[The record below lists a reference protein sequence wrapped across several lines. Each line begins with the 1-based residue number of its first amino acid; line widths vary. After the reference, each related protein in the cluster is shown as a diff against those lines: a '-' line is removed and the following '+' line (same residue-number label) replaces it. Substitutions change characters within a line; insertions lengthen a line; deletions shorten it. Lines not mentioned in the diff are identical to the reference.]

1 VRSRSFARRRKRV
14 AESNHRTDARSITT
28 TIAYDALNRPTSK
41 SYNDSP
47 QTPTVSYFYDG
58 QSLPSGAPSYDRGSS
73 TGRLVAV
80 TYGGASAGTYRGYDA
95 MGRVIRQYQQTD
107 SVNYL
112 VEASYYANSSLQ
124 NETYP
129 SVPGAGDRRVV
140 SYTNDSAG
148 RLASLNSNATTY
160 APAAS
165 VSSIGYASHNALN
178 TETYG
183 NSLIHAVTYNNR
195 LQANEI
201 KLGTSGAPTSVI
213 DLTYSYGTTNNNGNL
228 QSITYTG
235 GGLSYTQSF
244 GYDALNRLTTSNEN
258 SGSSWSQTNGYDQ
271 YGNRWIDYGGGIHN
285 LSFSTSTNRITT
297 SGFTYDS
304 SGNLTNDGAHAYSFD
319 AENKINKVDNAS
331 AYVYDG
337 EGQRVRKLLGENLR
351 FVYDMHGKQIAEFDG
366 STGNLKKEY
375 IYGSSLITIE
385 PTAVNSNGTQY
396 LTSDHLG
403 SPRVVTNSSAGVV
416 SRHDYLPFGEELGA
430 TIGGRTTGMGYS
442 VADGLRQ
449 KFTQKERD
457 NETGLD
463 YFGARYYASTQ
474 GRFTSSDAFWKDSQV
489 GEPQSWNKYSYV
501 RNNPLRYVDPQ
512 GEKADVEI
520 VTDEK
525 HKTGTIKIKASIA
538 IYAGSGTKISQ
549 KDLERAKGEIKKSI
563 EGAWSG
569 TVKKDGITFT
579 VTTQVDVQVASSQEA
594 ATNSGAQN
602 VIEMVNG
609 PFMTPQGQAIGEVE
623 GHLWG
628 PDTGKFDIG
637 SLGTNMPQHEF
648 GHLLGVGDRY
658 EGDYLMN
665 TLSPLPGKMFAGPE
679 DMQWT
684 FGGEIK
690 SHRDA
695 SRPLNPVPLGILN
708 RAPAARGYGDPTSYT
723 SVRELRAARIWWN

>member
-1 VRSRSFARRRKRV
+1 V
-14 AESNHRTDARSITT
+14 
-28 TIAYDALNRPTSK
+28 LNRPTSK

-319 AENKINKVDNAS
+319 AENKINRVDNAS

-337 EGQRVRKLLGENLR
+337 EGQRLRKLLGENLR

-463 YFGARYYASTQ
+463 YFGARYYGNTQ
-474 GRFTSSDAFWKDSQV
+474 GRFTGADPAGIKQKHLMN
-489 GEPQSWNKYSYV
+489 PQDLNRYTYV
-501 RNNPLRYVDPQ
+501 ANNPLAFIDPNGAEKIRIIIRTFIPVKSVSIPGISTKDPTLPLPMRREFGGDDRTV
-512 GEKADVEI
+512 GEHPERFRTQQIITLETDPTKNRGCASPLCLSSETKPGKTRELLAGGREKTGAADVSGMSARAVYPDAKSSDMI
-520 VTDEK
+520 VVTA
-525 HKTGTIKIKASIA
+525 TGHAHDPLVEEAPDLHYDVDVGLSYGKDGKLYASV
-538 IYAGSGTKISQ
+538 YGTKSEFPGIEVFVQRPEGS
-549 KDLERAKGEIKKSI
+549 DKSEQLIQGYNPQDQGRGIWYILGTDKI
-563 EGAWSG
+563 EGG
-569 TVKKDGITFT
+569 R
-579 VTTQVDVQVASSQEA
+579 
-594 ATNSGAQN
+594 
-602 VIEMVNG
+602 
-609 PFMTPQGQAIGEVE
+609 
-623 GHLWG
+623 
-628 PDTGKFDIG
+628 
-637 SLGTNMPQHEF
+637 
-648 GHLLGVGDRY
+648 LL
-658 EGDYLMN
+658 
-665 TLSPLPGKMFAGPE
+665 K
-679 DMQWT
+679 Q
-684 FGGEIK
+684 
-690 SHRDA
+690 
-695 SRPLNPVPLGILN
+695 
-708 RAPAARGYGDPTSYT
+708 
-723 SVRELRAARIWWN
+723 